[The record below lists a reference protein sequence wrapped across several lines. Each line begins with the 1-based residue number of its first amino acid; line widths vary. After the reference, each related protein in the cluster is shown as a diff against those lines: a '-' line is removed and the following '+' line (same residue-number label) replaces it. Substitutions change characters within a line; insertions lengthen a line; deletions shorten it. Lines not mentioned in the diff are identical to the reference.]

1 VRSSE
6 RARGAALIV
15 ALLVVATVVV
25 LATAVSGDFLLMF
38 RRVENQLHSEQAHA
52 YLLGAEGVARAAL
65 MKDYADAKS
74 RDVDTLA
81 EEWARP
87 QRFPTDYGW
96 IAGQLD
102 DLQGRFNL
110 NLLGTGGA
118 VGADGNIDSE
128 QRRLFVRLLQTLP
141 LETPLAPDQV
151 EALTDAI
158 TDWIDENDTVSGIG
172 GAESQH
178 YADADTPGRPANG
191 TIKSPSE
198 IMWVRGMT
206 PAIYRALAPLVTVW
220 PAAAKTNASININT
234 APPAILRSVN
244 AQNDLQPLDVQ
255 VVERIV
261 EQRKAQ
267 GSIETDVFRDT
278 AGVEN
283 AETGLLGKKSSYF
296 ELTAQ
301 TEFEGRRYT
310 LHSVIHRDET
320 KKTIRVVARTF
331 GEW

>member
-1 VRSSE
+1 VTGNK

-25 LATAVSGDFLLMF
+25 LATTVSGNFLLMF

-52 YLLGAEGVARAAL
+52 LLLGAEGVARAAL
-65 MKDYADAKS
+65 LKDDQTS
-74 RDVDTLA
+74 QDVDTLA

-110 NLLGTGGA
+110 NLLGAA
-118 VGADGNIDSE
+118 VAAGPDGSIDSE
-128 QRRLFVRLLQTLP
+128 QRRLFMRLLQTLP
-141 LETPLAPDQV
+141 LATPLAPDQV

-158 TDWIDENDTVSGIG
+158 IDWVDRDDIVSGLG
-172 GAESQH
+172 GAESQY
-178 YADADTPGRPANG
+178 YADAEPRGRPANG
-191 TIKSPSE
+191 PIASPSE
-198 IMWVRGMT
+198 LMWVRGMT
-206 PAIYRALAPLVTVW
+206 PAIYRALAPLVTIW
-220 PAAAKTNASININT
+220 PADARAGARININT
-234 APPAILRSVN
+234 APPAVLRAVN
-244 AQNDLQPLDVQ
+244 AKGNAAPLDVQ
-255 VVERIV
+255 TVERIV
-261 EQRKAQ
+261 EQRRAQ
-267 GSIETDVFRDT
+267 GKIDKTVF
-278 AGVEN
+278 AEVGVEN
-283 AETGLLGKKSSYF
+283 AETNLLADKSSYF

-310 LHSVIHRDET
+310 LRSVILRDS
-320 KKTIRVVARTF
+320 KTIRVVARTF